1 MALTITAGAAV
12 VPPSPPALM
21 PSGLVGDST
30 STISVRNDGSRCAR
44 GMP

>member
-1 MALTITAGAAV
+1 MPLTMQAGAAV

-21 PSGLVGDST
+21 PSGLVGEST
-30 STISVRNDGSRCAR
+30 WAISVRNDGSVSAC